1 MPTFPSIRRWPSPA
15 TLRDG
20 GTAPAACPRA
30 AASAGPA
37 TQAPRA

>member
-20 GTAPAACPRA
+20 GAAPAVCPPA